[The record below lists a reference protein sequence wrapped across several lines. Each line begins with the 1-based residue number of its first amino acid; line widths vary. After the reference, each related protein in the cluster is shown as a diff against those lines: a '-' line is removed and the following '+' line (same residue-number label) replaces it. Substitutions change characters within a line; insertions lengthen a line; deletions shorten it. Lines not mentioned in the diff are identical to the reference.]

1 MTSKLWATANKG
13 IQDPSEKKLDGPGG
27 FGGFGVV
34 FVGFL
39 MLLPTFS
46 HFPPTS
52 LYFSLLLSRPWCP
65 MAMRVIVS
73 LHLVSTSIQTQSL
86 NSLMPLMH

>member
-1 MTSKLWATANKG
+1 MTSKLWTTANKG

-39 MLLPTFS
+39 MLLPTFP

-52 LYFSLLLSRPWCP
+52 LYFSLLLTNKNQARCAKTSSQQPKTYP
-65 MAMRVIVS
+65 PPTLTLMGS
-73 LHLVSTSIQTQSL
+73 LS
-86 NSLMPLMH
+86 P